1 MRVRGEGVRRAVGMA
16 NGAAAAARR
25 PWSKGEVALEVC
37 VRVYE
42 VGGWVCAS
50 SLALSPE
57 GSCALGSG
65 RVVEACQWAAVE
77 KGKCRHAR
85 AERWRPRPAHR
96 ISVDDGG
103 LNGLPRR
110 GTHHRTARSVRIP
123 RQKAVRISASHT
135 PGCERRRTLRG
146 LRHCTGLVRAVRG
159 SRTLRT
165 RADLRAQNRR
175 GQSLRTRRHPAVA
188 RHTTLHVYIL
198 TYFQIFRYIRDKRV
212 NREPGGY
219 R

>member
-1 MRVRGEGVRRAVGMA
+1 M
-16 NGAAAAARR
+16 
-25 PWSKGEVALEVC
+25 C

-123 RQKAVRISASHT
+123 RQKACEFQLHT
-135 PGCERRRTLRG
+135 PQAVSVGELCVAYAIVPVWFARFAVRARSELGLTCERKT
-146 LRHCTGLVRAVRG
+146 
-159 SRTLRT
+159 
-165 RADLRAQNRR
+165 RR

-188 RHTTLHVYIL
+188 RHTTLHVVG
-198 TYFQIFRYIRDKRV
+198 RRR
-212 NREPGGY
+212 G
-219 R
+219 

>member
-1 MRVRGEGVRRAVGMA
+1 MRVRGEAGGGDG

-42 VGGWVCAS
+42 VGVCAS

-159 SRTLRT
+159 SRTLKT
-165 RADLRAQNRR
+165 RADLRAQNTAGSVVTHSEASCRC
-175 GQSLRTRRHPAVA
+175 TTYYIA
-188 RHTTLHVYIL
+188 RLHTYI
-198 TYFQIFRYIRDKRV
+198 FSFF
-212 NREPGGY
+212 
-219 R
+219 

>member
-1 MRVRGEGVRRAVGMA
+1 M
-16 NGAAAAARR
+16 
-25 PWSKGEVALEVC
+25 ALEVC

-42 VGGWVCAS
+42 VGVCAS

-65 RVVEACQWAAVE
+65 GVMEACQWAAVE

-135 PGCERRRTLRG
+135 PQAVSVGELCVAYAIVPVWFARFAVRARSKLGLTCERKTGGVSRYALG
-146 LRHCTGLVRAVRG
+146 GILPLHDILHCTW
-159 SRTLRT
+159 
-165 RADLRAQNRR
+165 
-175 GQSLRTRRHPAVA
+175 
-188 RHTTLHVYIL
+188 
-198 TYFQIFRYIRDKRV
+198 
-212 NREPGGY
+212 
-219 R
+219 

>member
-1 MRVRGEGVRRAVGMA
+1 MA

-77 KGKCRHAR
+77 KGKRRHAR

-165 RADLRAQNRR
+165 RADLRAQNAAGSVVTHSEASCRC
-175 GQSLRTRRHPAVA
+175 TTYYIA
-188 RHTTLHVYIL
+188 RLHNH
-198 TYFQIFRYIRDKRV
+198 IFS
-212 NREPGGY
+212 NF
-219 R
+219 

>member
-42 VGGWVCAS
+42 VGVCAS

-65 RVVEACQWAAVE
+65 GVMEACQWAAVE

-146 LRHCTGLVRAVRG
+146 LRHCTGLVHAVRG
-159 SRTLRT
+159 SRTLKT
-165 RADLRAQNRR
+165 RADLRVQNAGGWR
-175 GQSLRTRRHPAVA
+175 GCTQYHIAGTFYLARPYCVA
-188 RHTTLHVYIL
+188 GLLIL
-198 TYFQIFRYIRDKRV
+198 LTFF
-212 NREPGGY
+212 
-219 R
+219 

>member
-1 MRVRGEGVRRAVGMA
+1 MRVRGEAGGGDG

-42 VGGWVCAS
+42 VGVCAS

-65 RVVEACQWAAVE
+65 GVVEACQWAAVE

-110 GTHHRTARSVRIP
+110 GTHHRTARSVRIYIIP
-123 RQKAVRISASHT
+123 RQK
-135 PGCERRRTLRG
+135 
-146 LRHCTGLVRAVRG
+146 
-159 SRTLRT
+159 
-165 RADLRAQNRR
+165 
-175 GQSLRTRRHPAVA
+175 
-188 RHTTLHVYIL
+188 
-198 TYFQIFRYIRDKRV
+198 
-212 NREPGGY
+212 
-219 R
+219 